1 MLCRTGD
8 YFLRYYCFAV
18 CLFQILD
25 PTETQPLTFLYKLDM
40 GRCSKSH
47 GFHAAKMAGVG
58 DDVIELA
65 QRMAG
70 DMEERQR
77 SFLEFR
83 KVFAM

>member
-1 MLCRTGD
+1 
-8 YFLRYYCFAV
+8 
-18 CLFQILD
+18 
-25 PTETQPLTFLYKLDM
+25 M

-58 DDVIELA
+58 DEVIELA